1 MWWLLER
8 NSIKNDFT
16 TLSVHCCQHVHV
28 CVCGAKQQLMMGL
41 TCMQSWKTAVISLF
55 SIQTRRRLSMLL
67 HPSFSALPPL
77 PSITAPLSH
86 PHKLHLRSSI
96 HHAWKME
103 FNVWSG
109 KTLTVSVQTSM
120 NATRTTAAVRSYVWT
135 PKAPGAVRVGGAAC
149 WARMDSPAGV
159 WTTCLY
165 CMQIIACI
173 SCFHL
178 CCPTQRLQ
186 AVTSTVGA
194 AATAAP
200 PCRTPTSATVPEDW
214 SWGRTDAHARVS
226 MWGGVGMLQYLQKEN
241 VVIEGFFW
249 RDLIENNRFSN
260 DNWLTER
267 LYSFVKCP
275 CLT

>member
-1 MWWLLER
+1 MAFRKKQHQKWFYNAECALLPTCACVCVWG
-8 NSIKNDFT
+8 KAAANDGADMHAELENGSYFIIQHPNT
-16 TLSVHCCQHVHV
+16 PASVHATASLLLCSSSPSIHHGPPLSSSQTAFKVFDPSRLKNGIQCLKWKNFDRLCSDINECDKDNGGCSEL
-28 CVCGAKQQLMMGL
+28 CVNTKGSRRCACGRGRLLSEDGL
-41 TCMQSWKTAVISLF
+41 TCRGMD
-55 SIQTRRRLSMLL
+55 
-67 HPSFSALPPL
+67 
-77 PSITAPLSH
+77 
-86 PHKLHLRSSI
+86 HL
-96 HHAWKME
+96 
-103 FNVWSG
+103 
-109 KTLTVSVQTSM
+109 
-120 NATRTTAAVRSYVWT
+120 
-135 PKAPGAVRVGGAAC
+135 
-149 WARMDSPAGV
+149 
-159 WTTCLY
+159 CLC